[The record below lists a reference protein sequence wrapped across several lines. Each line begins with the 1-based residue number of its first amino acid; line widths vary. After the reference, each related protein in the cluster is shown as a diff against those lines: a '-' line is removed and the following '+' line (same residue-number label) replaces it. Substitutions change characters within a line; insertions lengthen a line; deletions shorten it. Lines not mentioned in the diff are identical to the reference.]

1 MISLPEIVGLRRHTP
16 THCSTFVMTEALPAE
31 RSTDKLS
38 HLTHQKFDQF
48 DLRPEL
54 LEGLAKAGF
63 DYCTEIQ
70 AEALPL
76 VLAGIDVAGQA
87 HTGTGKTAAFLL
99 AIFQRLLTNPPVD
112 LQVKGAVRAVVLAPT
127 RELAIQ
133 IHRDAQTLGEFTGL
147 RLGLVYGG
155 TGYQQQQTDLVN
167 GVDVLIGTPGRFIDF
182 FKQRLFD
189 LKHVEVV
196 VLDEADRMFDLG
208 FIKDIRYVLRRMPVP
223 TKRLNML
230 FSATLSYRIKELAYE
245 HMNDPRTVTIASNT
259 PVADRLVE
267 QVYYPANSEKL
278 ALLFGVMDR
287 MRGDRML
294 VFANTRITCDQIGR
308 RLSRH
313 GYSTGVLSG
322 DVPQNK
328 RERLLEQFKIGD
340 KQILVATDVAA
351 RGLHIPRVS
360 HVFNYDLPQ
369 DPEDY
374 VHRVGRTARV
384 GESGHAI
391 SFACEEH
398 AISLLDIE
406 MFIGHPLKK
415 MEISN
420 DLLQP
425 SRKSEQGRDAGQP
438 IRHTARPR
446 KQQPRTSPQ
455 ETSHNGK
462 KQHQRQRE
470 SISKNRGADS
480 TSTPPTG
487 EQTAKKRSNPSVDHN
502 ARRDY
507 GVPAIG

>member
-1 MISLPEIVGLRRHTP
+1 
-16 THCSTFVMTEALPAE
+16 MTEATLAE
-31 RSTDKLS
+31 RTTEEPS
-38 HLTHQKFDQF
+38 HLTNQRFNQF

-54 LEGLAKAGF
+54 LKGLAKAEF
-63 DYCTEIQ
+63 NYCTEIQ

-76 VLAGIDVAGQA
+76 VLAGVDVAGQA

-99 AIFQRLLTNPPVD
+99 AIFQRLLANPPVGV
-112 LQVKGAVRAVVLAPT
+112 QVKTTVRAVVLAPT

-133 IHRDAQTLGEFTGL
+133 IHRDAQTLGAFTGL

-155 TGYQQQQTDLVN
+155 TGYQQQRTELAN
-167 GVDVLIGTPGRFIDF
+167 GVDVLIGTPGRFIDY
-182 FKQRLFD
+182 FKQQLFD
-189 LKHVEVV
+189 LKHVEAV

-208 FIKDIRYVLRRMPVP
+208 FIKDIRYVLRRMPPP
-223 TKRLNML
+223 TKRLNMM

-245 HMNDPRTVTIASNT
+245 HMNDPRTVTVASNT

-267 QVYYPANSEKL
+267 QVYYPANNEKL

-287 MRGDRML
+287 MGGDRIL
-294 VFANTRITCDQIGR
+294 VFANTRITCDQ
-308 RLSRH
+308 LSRQLSHH

-322 DVPQNK
+322 DVPQQK

-351 RGLHIPRVS
+351 RGLHIPLVS

-374 VHRVGRTARV
+374 VHRIGRTARA

-406 MFIGHPLKK
+406 AFIGHTLEK
-415 MEISN
+415 MEISD
-420 DLLQP
+420 DLLQT
-425 SRKSEQGRDAGQP
+425 SRKIKRGQTAAQP
-438 IRHTARPR
+438 IPHTTQPR
-446 KQQPRTSPQ
+446 QQQPRKSR
-455 ETSHNGK
+455 K
-462 KQHQRQRE
+462 KTFRAEKKEHRQQYDLT
-470 SISKNRGADS
+470 SKNQGLNSVNISPAD
-480 TSTPPTG
+480 G
-487 EQTAKKRSNPSVDHN
+487 ETEKKRSKPSVDQN
-502 ARRDY
+502 VRRDPR
-507 GVPAIG
+507 VPAIG

>member
-1 MISLPEIVGLRRHTP
+1 MHRDPSRSLASGPRRHRCRGP
-16 THCSTFVMTEALPAE
+16 GTHWHRKNCCLSIGDFPATARQSTHRF
-31 RSTDKLS
+31 
-38 HLTHQKFDQF
+38 
-48 DLRPEL
+48 
-54 LEGLAKAGF
+54 
-63 DYCTEIQ
+63 
-70 AEALPL
+70 
-76 VLAGIDVAGQA
+76 AGQRC
-87 HTGTGKTAAFLL
+87 GTRGGTC
-99 AIFQRLLTNPPVD
+99 PH
-112 LQVKGAVRAVVLAPT
+112 T

-294 VFANTRITCDQIGR
+294 VFANTRITCDQLGR

-406 MFIGHPLKK
+406 VFIGHPLEK
-415 MEISN
+415 MEISD

-425 SRKSEQGRDAGQP
+425 SRKSEQGKRYGSAHSRYGAAKA
-438 IRHTARPR
+438 T
-446 KQQPRTSPQ
+446 T
-455 ETSHNGK
+455 TK
-462 KQHQRQRE
+462 K
-470 SISKNRGADS
+470 I
-480 TSTPPTG
+480 PT
-487 EQTAKKRSNPSVDHN
+487 RN
-502 ARRDY
+502 
-507 GVPAIG
+507 VP

>member
-1 MISLPEIVGLRRHTP
+1 MISLPEIVGLRRHAP
-16 THCSTFVMTEALPAE
+16 IHCSVLVMTEALPAE
-31 RSTDKLS
+31 MSTDELS
-38 HLTHQKFDQF
+38 HLTNQRFDQF

-99 AIFQRLLTNPPVD
+99 AIFQRLLANPSVD
-112 LQVKGAVRAVVLAPT
+112 LRVKGSVRAVVLAPT

-133 IHRDAQTLGEFTGL
+133 IHRDAQTLGAFTGL

-155 TGYQQQQTDLVN
+155 TGYQQQRTELSD
-167 GVDVLIGTPGRFIDF
+167 GVDVLIGTPGRFIDY

-208 FIKDIRYVLRRMPVP
+208 FIKDIRYVLRRMPSP
-223 TKRLNML
+223 TQRLNML

-245 HMNDPRTVTIASNT
+245 YMNDPRTVTIASNT

-278 ALLFGVMDR
+278 LLLLGVMDR
-287 MRGDRML
+287 MRGNRML
-294 VFANTRITCDQIGR
+294 VFANTRITCDQLGR
-308 RLSRH
+308 RLSHH

-322 DVPQNK
+322 DVPQHK

-351 RGLHIPRVS
+351 RGLHIPHVS

-374 VHRVGRTARV
+374 VHRIGRTARA
-384 GESGHAI
+384 GESGYAI

-406 MFIGHPLKK
+406 IFIGHPLKK
-415 MEISN
+415 MEISD
-420 DLLQP
+420 DLLKS

-438 IRHTARPR
+438 IRHTARPT
-446 KQQPRTSPQ
+446 KQQSKTSPQ
-455 ETSHNGK
+455 KTAPNEK
-462 KQHQRQRE
+462 KQHQRQPQLT
-470 SISKNRGADS
+470 SKSRGGDS
-480 TSTPPTG
+480 PSTPPTG
-487 EQTAKKRSNPSVDHN
+487 GETAEKRSSPPADHN

>member
-1 MISLPEIVGLRRHTP
+1 MNEATPPERT
-16 THCSTFVMTEALPAE
+16 TEEP
-31 RSTDKLS
+31 S
-38 HLTHQKFDQF
+38 HLTSQRFDQF
-48 DLRPEL
+48 GLLPEL
-54 LEGLAKAGF
+54 LSGLEKAGF

-76 VLAGIDVAGQA
+76 VLAGVDVAGQA

-99 AIFQRLLTNPPVD
+99 AIFQKLLSNSPPDVRS
-112 LQVKGAVRAVVLAPT
+112 KGAIRAVVLAPT

-133 IHRDAQTLGEFTGL
+133 IHHDAQILGAFTGL

-155 TGYQQQQTDLVN
+155 TGYQQQRTELAN
-167 GVDVLIGTPGRFIDF
+167 GIDVLIGTPGRFIDY

-208 FIKDIRYVLRRMPVP
+208 FIKDIRYVLRRMPAP

-245 HMNDPRTVTIASNT
+245 HMNDPRTVAIASNT

-267 QVYYPANSEKL
+267 QVYYPANNEKL
-278 ALLFGVMDR
+278 ALLFGVMVR
-287 MRGDRML
+287 MGGNRIL
-294 VFANTRITCDQIGR
+294 IFANTRITCEQIGR
-308 RLSRH
+308 QLRRH
-313 GYSTGVLSG
+313 GYSAGVLSG
-322 DVPQNK
+322 DVPQHK

-351 RGLHIPRVS
+351 RGLHIPHVS

-374 VHRVGRTARV
+374 VHRIGRTARA

-406 MFIGHPLKK
+406 EFIGHPLKK
-415 MEISN
+415 MEISD
-420 DLLQP
+420 DLLKPSQKNEEDQNTAQP
-425 SRKSEQGRDAGQP
+425 N
-438 IRHTARPR
+438 RHPVRHKQKRPR
-446 KQQPRTSPQ
+446 KLPQ
-455 ETSHNGK
+455 ELSRADK
-462 KQHQRQRE
+462 KQRQRPHD
-470 SISKNRGADS
+470 SSLKNRGHDSVS
-480 TSTPPTG
+480 TSPAGSRT
-487 EQTAKKRSNPSVDHN
+487 EQKHSKRSVKHN
-502 ARRDY
+502 SRSDY